1 MTRSR
6 KPGGGKRV
14 SRQQAAP
21 NWPDYM
27 AARAK
32 EVSQPQLASFFA
44 AGTLDPDMPIGQ
56 APLVA
61 MDFETTGLD
70 GSRHDIVSVGLIP
83 FTLERIRP
91 AQGRYWVLAP
101 RRRLSDES
109 VTFHHITHAEVA
121 QAPDFST
128 ILDDLLA
135 QLAGRLVVVHYRQ
148 LERTF
153 LDAAIR
159 ERLGDGLLIPMIDT
173 MSIEARIHRQS
184 WWARLRR
191 WAGRPM
197 ASIRLHES
205 RQRYHLPAYTGHHAL
220 VDSLA
225 TAELLQAQILHHYGW
240 ETPVSALWR

>member
-1 MTRSR
+1 MTWRWGAN
-6 KPGGGKRV
+6 KKTE
-14 SRQQAAP
+14 P
-21 NWPDYM
+21 NWPDYL
-27 AARAK
+27 ASRAQRVR
-32 EVSQPQLASFFA
+32 EPRLASFYA
-44 AGTLDPDMPIGQ
+44 QGTLDPDTPIGE

-70 GSRHDIVSVGLIP
+70 GSRHDIVSVGVMP
-83 FTLERIRP
+83 FTLGRIRP
-91 AQGRYWVLAP
+91 ADGRYWVLSP
-101 RRRLSDES
+101 RRQLSDES
-109 VTFHHITHAEVA
+109 VAFHHITHAEVA
-121 QAPDFST
+121 DAPDFAA
-128 ILDDLLA
+128 IIDELLPL
-135 QLAGRLVVVHYRQ
+135 LAGRLVVVHYRQ

-159 ERLGDGLLIPMIDT
+159 ERLGEGLLMPMIDT
-173 MSIEARIHRQS
+173 MSLEARIHRQP

-225 TAELLQAQILHHYGW
+225 TAELLQAQILYHYDW
-240 ETPVSALWR
+240 QTPVSALWR